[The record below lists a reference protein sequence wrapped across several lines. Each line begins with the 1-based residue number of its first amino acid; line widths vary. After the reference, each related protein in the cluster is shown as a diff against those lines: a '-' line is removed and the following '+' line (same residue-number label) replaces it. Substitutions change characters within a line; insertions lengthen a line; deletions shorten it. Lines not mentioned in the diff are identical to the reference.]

1 MGRWPPEGT
10 PTDPHECA
18 VLIAKLSLIAVRHWL
33 RRYGCPRNHQDDLVQ
48 DISLSVWKRLIH
60 RNKPANYSLKSYIF
74 QHARKSVCRH
84 LESLARNRVVALNE
98 DTNQI
103 PSTNPYSQIE
113 DRNLLDTALEEIQA
127 SLEDR
132 KLLEMYMD
140 GYESTEIAASFGW
153 TPVNVR
159 VRITRLKQRLAKTN
173 AFLQQLAKAINIHQ
187 E

>member
-1 MGRWPPEGT
+1 
-10 PTDPHECA
+10 
-18 VLIAKLSLIAVRHWL
+18 
-33 RRYGCPRNHQDDLVQ
+33 
-48 DISLSVWKRLIH
+48 
-60 RNKPANYSLKSYIF
+60 
-74 QHARKSVCRH
+74 
-84 LESLARNRVVALNE
+84 VVALNE